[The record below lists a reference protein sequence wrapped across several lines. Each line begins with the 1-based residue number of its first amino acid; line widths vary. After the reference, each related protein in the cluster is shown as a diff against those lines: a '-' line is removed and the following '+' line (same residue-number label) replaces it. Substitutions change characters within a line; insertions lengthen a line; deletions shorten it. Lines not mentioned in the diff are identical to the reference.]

1 MTESEVRELYKWL
14 GPQGWKLDPSL
25 FIYCVECFAGKGQ
38 LQRVL
43 EASPDCETAYAHM
56 AHELEH
62 TIDQI
67 IIRLARLHRSMLI
80 AHETE
85 EHIGRNAS

>member
-1 MTESEVRELYKWL
+1 MDDGSDGWHGELEN
-14 GPQGWKLDPSL
+14 SL
-25 FIYCVECFAGKGQ
+25 ADLRVMRAMLVE

-43 EASPDCETAYAHM
+43 EASPSGETARAHM

-67 IIRLARLHRSMLI
+67 IIRLARLHRSMVI
-80 AHETE
+80 AHETDE
-85 EHIGRNAS
+85 SD

>member
-1 MTESEVRELYKWL
+1 MDDGSDGWHGELET
-14 GPQGWKLDPSL
+14 SL
-25 FIYCVECFAGKGQ
+25 ADLRVMRSMLVQ

-43 EASPDCETAYAHM
+43 EASPDSETAYAHM

-85 EHIGRNAS
+85 ESD

>member
-1 MTESEVRELYKWL
+1 MDDGSDGWL
-14 GPQGWKLDPSL
+14 GELETSL
-25 FIYCVECFAGKGQ
+25 ADLRVMRSMLVQ

-85 EHIGRNAS
+85 ESD